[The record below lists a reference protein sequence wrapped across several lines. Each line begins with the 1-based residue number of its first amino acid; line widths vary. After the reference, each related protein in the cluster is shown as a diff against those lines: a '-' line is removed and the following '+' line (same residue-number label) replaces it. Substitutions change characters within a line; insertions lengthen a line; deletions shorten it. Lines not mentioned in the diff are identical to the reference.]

1 MNWIFHKAEGDY
13 SLTTQKG
20 NIKIWANVAPD
31 YLAVSLNEYSG
42 DSILGSSSYGRFLQ
56 VADLENAK
64 NFIETLIQEMPSS
77 SLNEAS
83 IYASSKLKDYGKD
96 KGTL

>member
-1 MNWIFHKAEGDY
+1 MNWTFHKVDGDY
-13 SLTTQKG
+13 SLTTQKE

-31 YLAVSLNEYSG
+31 YLTISLYEYSK
-42 DSILGSSSYGRFLQ
+42 DSLLGGFSYGKFLQ

-64 NFIETLIQEMPSS
+64 NFIEALIQEMPSG
-77 SLNEAS
+77 SLDEAS

>member
-1 MNWIFHKAEGDY
+1 MDWTFHKVEGDY

-31 YLAVSLNEYSG
+31 YLAVSLNEYSE
-42 DSILGSSSYGRFLQ
+42 DSILGSSSYGKFLQ

-64 NFIETLIQEMPSS
+64 NFIEALIQEMPSG
-77 SLNEAS
+77 SLDEAS

>member
-1 MNWIFHKAEGDY
+1 MDWTFHKVDGDY

-31 YLAVSLNEYSG
+31 YLAVSLNEYSES
-42 DSILGSSSYGRFLQ
+42 SILGSSSYGKFLQ

-77 SLNEAS
+77 SLEEAG
-83 IYASSKLKDYGKD
+83 IYASNKLKNYGKD

>member
-1 MNWIFHKAEGDY
+1 MNWIFHKVDGDY

-31 YLAVSLNEYSG
+31 YLAVSLNEYSE
-42 DSILGSSSYGRFLQ
+42 DSILGSSSYGKFLQ

-64 NFIETLIQEMPSS
+64 NFIEALIQEMPSG
-77 SLNEAS
+77 SLDEAS

>member
-42 DSILGSSSYGRFLQ
+42 DSILGSSSYGKFFQ

-64 NFIETLIQEMPSS
+64 RFMETLIQEMPSG
-77 SLNEAS
+77 SLEEAGT
-83 IYASSKLKDYGKD
+83 YASSKLKDYGKD

>member
-42 DSILGSSSYGRFLQ
+42 DSILGSSSYGKFLQ

-64 NFIETLIQEMPSS
+64 NFIEALIQEMPSG
-77 SLNEAS
+77 SLDEAG
-83 IYASSKLKDYGKD
+83 IYASGKLKDYGKD

>member
-13 SLTTQKG
+13 SLTTQKE

-42 DSILGSSSYGRFLQ
+42 DSILGSSSYGKFLQ

-64 NFIETLIQEMPSS
+64 RFMETLIQEMPSG
-77 SLNEAS
+77 SLEEAGT
-83 IYASSKLKDYGKD
+83 YASSKLKDYGKD

>member
-1 MNWIFHKAEGDY
+1 MDWIFHKAEGDY

-42 DSILGSSSYGRFLQ
+42 DSILGSSSYGKFLQ
-56 VADLENAK
+56 VTDLENAK
-64 NFIETLIQEMPSS
+64 NFIEALIQEMPSG
-77 SLNEAS
+77 SLDEAS

>member
-42 DSILGSSSYGRFLQ
+42 DSILGSSSYGKFLQ

-64 NFIETLIQEMPSS
+64 NFIEALIQEMPSS
-77 SLNEAS
+77 SLDEAS
-83 IYASSKLKDYGKD
+83 IYASSKLKDYVKD

>member
-42 DSILGSSSYGRFLQ
+42 DSILGSSSYGKFLQ
-56 VADLENAK
+56 VVDLENAK
-64 NFIETLIQEMPSS
+64 NFIEALIQEMPSG
-77 SLNEAS
+77 SLDEAS

>member
-1 MNWIFHKAEGDY
+1 MDWTFHKVEGDY

-31 YLAVSLNEYSG
+31 YLAVSLNEYSES
-42 DSILGSSSYGRFLQ
+42 SILGSSSYGKFLQ

-64 NFIETLIQEMPSS
+64 NFIEALIQEMPSG
-77 SLNEAS
+77 SLDEAS

-96 KGTL
+96 EGTL

>member
-31 YLAVSLNEYSG
+31 YLAEYSG
-42 DSILGSSSYGRFLQ
+42 DSILGSSSYGKFLQ

-64 NFIETLIQEMPSS
+64 NFIEALIQEMPSG
-77 SLNEAS
+77 SLDEAS

>member
-31 YLAVSLNEYSG
+31 YLAVSLNEYSE
-42 DSILGSSSYGRFLQ
+42 DSILGSSSYGKFLQ
-56 VADLENAK
+56 INDFENAK
-64 NFIETLIQEMPSS
+64 NFIETLIQEMPSG
-77 SLNEAS
+77 SLEEAGT
-83 IYASSKLKDYGKD
+83 YASGKLKDYGKD

>member
-42 DSILGSSSYGRFLQ
+42 DSILGSSSYGKFLR

-64 NFIETLIQEMPSS
+64 NFIEALIQEMPSG
-77 SLNEAS
+77 SLDEAS

>member
-1 MNWIFHKAEGDY
+1 MNWTFHKVDGDY
-13 SLTTQKG
+13 SLITQKE

-31 YLAVSLNEYSG
+31 YLAVSLDEYSEG
-42 DSILGSSSYGRFLQ
+42 SILGSSSYGKFLQ

-77 SLNEAS
+77 SLEEAG
-83 IYASSKLKDYGKD
+83 IYASGKLKDYGKD

>member
-1 MNWIFHKAEGDY
+1 MDWTFHKVDGDY
-13 SLTTQKG
+13 SLTTQKE

-42 DSILGSSSYGRFLQ
+42 DSILGSSSYGKFLQ

-64 NFIETLIQEMPSS
+64 NFIEALIQEMPSG
-77 SLNEAS
+77 SLDEAS

>member
-13 SLTTQKG
+13 SLTAQKG

-42 DSILGSSSYGRFLQ
+42 DSILGSSSYGKFLQ

-64 NFIETLIQEMPSS
+64 NFIEALIQEMPSG
-77 SLNEAS
+77 SLDEAS

>member
-1 MNWIFHKAEGDY
+1 MNWIFHKVDGDY

-31 YLAVSLNEYSG
+31 YLAVSLNEYSES
-42 DSILGSSSYGRFLQ
+42 SILGSSSYGKFLQ

-64 NFIETLIQEMPSS
+64 NFIEALIQEMPSG
-77 SLNEAS
+77 SLDEAS

>member
-1 MNWIFHKAEGDY
+1 MDWTFHKAEGDY

-31 YLAVSLNEYSG
+31 YLAVSLNEYSE
-42 DSILGSSSYGRFLQ
+42 DSILGSSSYGKFLQ

-64 NFIETLIQEMPSS
+64 NFIEALIQEMPSG
-77 SLNEAS
+77 SLDEAGT
-83 IYASSKLKDYGKD
+83 YASSKLKDYGKG

>member
-1 MNWIFHKAEGDY
+1 MNWIFHKVRGDY
-13 SLTTQKG
+13 SLTTQKE

-42 DSILGSSSYGRFLQ
+42 GSILGSSSYGKFLQ

-64 NFIETLIQEMPSS
+64 SFIETLIQEMPSG
-77 SLNEAS
+77 SLDEAGT
-83 IYASSKLKDYGKD
+83 YASSKLKDYGKD

>member
-42 DSILGSSSYGRFLQ
+42 DSILGSSSYGKFLQ

-77 SLNEAS
+77 SLDEACT
-83 IYASSKLKDYGKD
+83 YASSKLKDYGKD

>member
-31 YLAVSLNEYSG
+31 YLAVSLYEYSK
-42 DSILGSSSYGRFLQ
+42 DSLLGGFSYGKFLQ
-56 VADLENAK
+56 INDFENAK
-64 NFIETLIQEMPSS
+64 NFIETLIQEMPSG
-77 SLNEAS
+77 SLEEAGT
-83 IYASSKLKDYGKD
+83 YASSKLKDYGKD

>member
-20 NIKIWANVAPD
+20 DIKIWANVAPD

-42 DSILGSSSYGRFLQ
+42 DSILGSSSYGKFFQ

-64 NFIETLIQEMPSS
+64 RFMETLIQEMPSG
-77 SLNEAS
+77 SLEEAGT
-83 IYASSKLKDYGKD
+83 YASSKLKDYGKD

>member
-1 MNWIFHKAEGDY
+1 MNWTLHKVDGDY

-42 DSILGSSSYGRFLQ
+42 DSILGSSSYGKFLQ

-64 NFIETLIQEMPSS
+64 NFIEALIQEMPSG
-77 SLNEAS
+77 SLDEAS

>member
-1 MNWIFHKAEGDY
+1 MNWTLHKAEGDY

-64 NFIETLIQEMPSS
+64 NFIEALIQEMPSG
-77 SLNEAS
+77 SLDEAS

>member
-42 DSILGSSSYGRFLQ
+42 DSILGSSSYGKFLQ

-64 NFIETLIQEMPSS
+64 NFIEALIQEMPSG
-77 SLNEAS
+77 SLDEAS
-83 IYASSKLKDYGKD
+83 IYVSSKLKDYGKD

>member
-1 MNWIFHKAEGDY
+1 MNWIFHKADGDY

-42 DSILGSSSYGRFLQ
+42 DSILGSSSYGKFLQ

-64 NFIETLIQEMPSS
+64 NFIEALIQEMPSG
-77 SLNEAS
+77 SLDEAS

>member
-1 MNWIFHKAEGDY
+1 MNWIFHKVEGDY

-20 NIKIWANVAPD
+20 DIKIWANVAPD

-42 DSILGSSSYGRFLQ
+42 DSILGSSSYGKFLQ

-64 NFIETLIQEMPSS
+64 NFIEALIQEMPSG
-77 SLNEAS
+77 SLDEAS

>member
-13 SLTTQKG
+13 SLTTQKES
-20 NIKIWANVAPD
+20 IKIWANVAPD

-42 DSILGSSSYGRFLQ
+42 DSILGSSSYGKFLQ

-64 NFIETLIQEMPSS
+64 NFIEALIQEMSS
-77 SLNEAS
+77 GSLDEAS

>member
-1 MNWIFHKAEGDY
+1 MNWTHHKVGGDY
-13 SLTTQKG
+13 SLTTQKE

-31 YLAVSLNEYSG
+31 YLTISLYEYSAG
-42 DSILGSSSYGRFLQ
+42 SLLGSSSYGKFLQ

-64 NFIETLIQEMPSS
+64 NFIETLIQEMPSG
-77 SLNEAS
+77 SLDEAGT
-83 IYASSKLKDYGKD
+83 YASSKLKDYGKD

>member
-1 MNWIFHKAEGDY
+1 MDWIFHKAEGDY

-20 NIKIWANVAPD
+20 NIEIWANVAPD
-31 YLAVSLNEYSG
+31 YLAVSLDEYSES
-42 DSILGSSSYGRFLQ
+42 SILGSSSYGKFLQ

-64 NFIETLIQEMPSS
+64 NFIEALIQEMPSG
-77 SLNEAS
+77 SLDEAS

>member
-1 MNWIFHKAEGDY
+1 MNWALHKVRGDY
-13 SLTTQKG
+13 SLTTQKE

-31 YLAVSLNEYSG
+31 YLAVSLDEYSEG
-42 DSILGSSSYGRFLQ
+42 SILGSSSYGKFLQ

-64 NFIETLIQEMPSS
+64 RFIETLIQEMPSS
-77 SLNEAS
+77 SLEEAGT
-83 IYASSKLKDYGKD
+83 YASSKLKNYGKD

>member
-1 MNWIFHKAEGDY
+1 MNWTFHKVDGDY
-13 SLTTQKG
+13 SLTTQKE

-31 YLAVSLNEYSG
+31 YLAVSLDEYSEG
-42 DSILGSSSYGRFLQ
+42 SILGSSSYGKFLQ

-64 NFIETLIQEMPSS
+64 NFIEALIQEMPSS
-77 SLNEAS
+77 SLDEAS

>member
-13 SLTTQKG
+13 SLTTQTG

-42 DSILGSSSYGRFLQ
+42 DSILGSSSYGKFLQ

-64 NFIETLIQEMPSS
+64 NFIEALIQEMPSG
-77 SLNEAS
+77 SLDEAS

>member
-1 MNWIFHKAEGDY
+1 MDWVFHKAEGDY

-20 NIKIWANVAPD
+20 DIKIWANVAPD

-42 DSILGSSSYGRFLQ
+42 DSILGGSSYGKFLQ

-64 NFIETLIQEMPSS
+64 NFIETLIQEMPSG
-77 SLNEAS
+77 SLDEAG

-96 KGTL
+96 ERPL

>member
-31 YLAVSLNEYSG
+31 YLAVSLNEYSES
-42 DSILGSSSYGRFLQ
+42 SILGSSSYGKFLQ
-56 VADLENAK
+56 VADLANAQ
-64 NFIETLIQEMPSS
+64 NFIEALIQEMPSG
-77 SLNEAS
+77 SLDEAS

>member
-1 MNWIFHKAEGDY
+1 MNWIFHKADGDY

-42 DSILGSSSYGRFLQ
+42 DSILGSSSYGKFLQ

-64 NFIETLIQEMPSS
+64 NFIEALIQEMPSS
-77 SLNEAS
+77 SLDEAS